1 MFYHLLLAHLLGDY
15 PLQPTWLLREKK
27 RTRGLLLHAG
37 IHFLMLVIVVGL
49 SRAELWP
56 ILLLLATVHFAIDYV
71 KISYAKRYPDQVTGP
86 YLLDQCVHLI
96 SLVFFAWLIQSVDPN
111 PTFGFSEDALLIAI
125 ILVGV
130 TYVWGVSERVF
141 VHKNH
146 AYLVE
151 LNAQYFGRMIAR
163 LGILAAMA
171 LIFAFPSNMRLA
183 PLMAIPYLNSIFWR
197 RALATD
203 LTVSIVSAVILLAVL

>member
-1 MFYHLLLAHLLGDY
+1 LFYHLLLAHLLGDY

-37 IHFLMLVIVVGL
+37 IHFFTLVIVVGI
-49 SRAELWP
+49 SRTDLWP
-56 ILLLLATVHFAIDYV
+56 ILLLLASVHFAIDYV

-86 YLLDQCVHLI
+86 YLLDQGVHLI
-96 SLVFFAWLIQSVDPN
+96 SLIFFAWLIQSVDPN

-130 TYVWGVSERVF
+130 TFVWGVSERVF

-151 LNAQYFGRMIAR
+151 LNAQYFGRMITR
-163 LGILAAMA
+163 LGILAVLA
-171 LIFAFPSNMRLA
+171 LIFAIPSNLRLA
-183 PLMAIPYLNSIFWR
+183 PLMSIPYLNSIFWR

>member
-37 IHFLMLVIVVGL
+37 IHFFTLVIVVGI
-49 SRAELWP
+49 SRVDLWP
-56 ILLLLATVHFAIDYV
+56 ILLLLTTVHFAIDYA

-86 YLLDQCVHLI
+86 YLFDQGVHLI
-96 SLVFFAWLIQSVDPN
+96 SLFVFAGLIQSIDPN
-111 PTFGFSEDALLIAI
+111 PTSGISEDALLIAI
-125 ILVGV
+125 IFVGV
-130 TYVWGVSERVF
+130 TFVWGISEKIF
-141 VHKNH
+141 VHKNQ

-151 LNAQYFGRMIAR
+151 LNKQYVGRMIAR
-163 LGILAAMA
+163 LGILAA
-171 LIFAFPSNMRLA
+171 LTLLFAKPSNLQLA
-183 PLMAIPYLNSIFWR
+183 PLMTIPYLNSLFWR

-203 LTVSIVSAVILLAVL
+203 LTVSLVSAVFLLFVL